1 MPAKRKKINKKIRK
15 QILAFFK
22 LDKVLLAIL
31 IVWLLMGFLIFS
43 SAALGLMAKNN
54 SLLSGIL
61 IKQVASLMLSFV
73 LMLFVARIPF
83 KKILNSAPYL
93 YLASLLL
100 SLLVFVPGLSF
111 SAGGARRWIVLFGQS
126 LQPSEFMKYSS
137 ILFITYLLLK
147 YKRCIKDVKSLAIP
161 AAVAALPLAIL
172 IMEPDTSTSFVIV
185 FGLAVSYFLFGAPWK
200 NIMIAASLAIF
211 FFAGVVM
218 SHPYIL
224 KRFSSFANSNQ
235 DVLGASYQIN
245 QSLIA
250 IGSGG
255 FFGKGYG
262 QGVQKFGYLPEP
274 VGDAVFATLAEEF
287 GFFGVF
293 VLLLLLSLFL
303 LRSFKLAKYSRSL
316 AASTVIVALSLT
328 IFIQAFVNM
337 AAMSAV
343 LPLTGLTLPFFSL
356 GGSSILAT
364 LLAFGV
370 IFSAAK
376 NSKIK

>member
-15 QILAFFK
+15 QILAFFR

-31 IVWLLMGFLIFS
+31 IFWLLMGFLIFS

-61 IKQVASLMLSFV
+61 IKQVASLILSFI

-93 YLASLLL
+93 YLASILL

-111 SAGGARRWIVLFGQS
+111 SAGGARRWIVIFGQS

-185 FGLAVSYFLFGAPWK
+185 FALAVSYFLFGAPWK
-200 NIMIAASLAIF
+200 NIMIATSLTVIL
-211 FFAGVVM
+211 FAGVVM

-235 DVLGASYQIN
+235 DLLGASYQIN

-287 GFFGVF
+287 GFLGVF
-293 VLLLLLSLFL
+293 VLLLLLSLFV
-303 LRSFKLAKYSRSL
+303 LRAFKLAKYSRSL
-316 AASTVIVALSLT
+316 AASTVIVALSLS
-328 IFIQAFVNM
+328 IFIQAFVNI

-356 GGSSILAT
+356 GGTSILAT

>member
-200 NIMIAASLAIF
+200 NIMIAASLALT

-328 IFIQAFVNM
+328 IFIQAFVNI